1 MENDNKSVAIPTLDE
16 LAANETN
23 NKLALIQPEDLSLI
37 EDNVLN
43 GEQLKQILKRT
54 PKQYVHE
61 RPARG
66 GGKWQYV
73 TGGYVR
79 KVLNLMFGWN
89 WDFEIISDQI
99 VEGEVIVK
107 GRLTCRS
114 GEKQITKMQY
124 GNKEIIYRKSDNTPL
139 SIGNDMKAAA
149 TDCLKKCAAELG
161 IAADIYNAQDFKE
174 VNVEV
179 IYLEE
184 LEALYELKKESA
196 NLPTNFHENYKR
208 VVETKEDKSYT
219 KFYNILKES

>member
-1 MENDNKSVAIPTLDE
+1 METKPALNDNASVDE
-16 LAANETN
+16 NR
-23 NKLALIQPEDLSLI
+23 LALVTPDDLSLI

-79 KVLNLMFGWN
+79 KVLNLMFGWD
-89 WDFEIISDQI
+89 WDFEIVSEQI

-114 GEKQITKMQY
+114 AGRTITKMQY

-174 VNVEV
+174 VNVQV
-179 IYLEE
+179 IEKEE
-184 LEALYELKKESA
+184 LIELYALKKDSQVLIERD
-196 NLPTNFHENYKR
+196 PNFHTNYKR
-208 VVETKEDKSYT
+208 VIETDEEKSYT
-219 KFYNILKES
+219 KLFNQLKEA